1 MKKIIYLLL
10 LTLSMSFFTGCSKV
24 DDETLRAAHSAV
36 ESGAVIIDV
45 RTPKEFAGGHVAQAV
60 NIPVE
65 ELAKSV
71 ARVPQN
77 KTLVVY
83 CASGNRSAHATALL
97 RQKGWTV
104 FDVATQKEFERKLPP
119 VESVK

>member
-1 MKKIIYLLL
+1 MKKIVYLLL
-10 LTLSMSFFTGCSKV
+10 LILSMSLFTGCSKV

-36 ESGAVIIDV
+36 EQGAVIIDV
-45 RTPKEFAGGHVAQAV
+45 RTPKEFAGGHVFQAV
-60 NIPVE
+60 NIPIE

-71 ARVPQN
+71 SRVPKN

-83 CASGNRSAHATALL
+83 CASGNRSSHATALL

-104 FDVATQKEFERKLPP
+104 YDVATQKDFEREIPP
-119 VESVK
+119 LEVK

>member
-1 MKKIIYLLL
+1 MKKIVYLVLL
-10 LTLSMSFFTGCSKV
+10 MLSVSLFTGCSKV

-36 ESGAVIIDV
+36 EQGAVIVDV
-45 RTPKEFAGGHVAQAV
+45 RTPKEFAGGHVAGAL
-60 NIPVE
+60 NIPIE

-71 ARVPQN
+71 ARVPKN

-83 CASGNRSAHATALL
+83 CASGNRSSHATALL

-104 FDVATQKEFERKLPP
+104 YDVATQKDFEREIPP
-119 VESVK
+119 LEVK

>member
-1 MKKIIYLLL
+1 MKKIVYLVLL
-10 LTLSMSFFTGCSKV
+10 ILSMSLFTGCSKV

-36 ESGAVIIDV
+36 EQGAVIIDV
-45 RTPKEFAGGHVAQAV
+45 RTPKEFAGGHVFQAV
-60 NIPVE
+60 NIPIE

-71 ARVPQN
+71 SRVPKN

-83 CASGNRSAHATALL
+83 CASGNRSSHATALL

-104 FDVATQKEFERKLPP
+104 YDVATQKDFEREIPP
-119 VESVK
+119 LEVK

>member
-1 MKKIIYLLL
+1 MKKIVYLLL
-10 LTLSMSFFTGCSKV
+10 LMLSMSLFTGCSKV

-45 RTPKEFAGGHVAQAV
+45 RTPKEFAGGHVAGAI
-60 NIPVE
+60 NIPIE
-65 ELAKSV
+65 ELSKSV

-77 KTLVVY
+77 RTVVVY
-83 CASGNRSAHATALL
+83 CASGNRSGHATALL

-104 FDVATQKEFERKLPP
+104 FDVATQKDFEREIPP
-119 VESVK
+119 LEVK